1 MRHKVT
7 RTQHLADA
15 DADAVADST
24 RNQTP
29 RRVIAT
35 AVGCRLATA
44 IHTPGDDMAKIVAFG
59 HKLEQTLGQK
69 QQQFSGLS
77 EKLKFS

>member
-15 DADAVADST
+15 DADADST

-44 IHTPGDDMAKIVAFG
+44 IHTPSDDMAKKRSFWP
-59 HKLEQTLGQK
+59 
-69 QQQFSGLS
+69 
-77 EKLKFS
+77 